1 MRVYGLTGGIASGK
15 STVTSMFRDRGIPVI
30 DADQL
35 AREVVEPGQPA
46 LAEIEKRFPGS
57 IGADGRLD
65 RAKLGALVFQNA
77 EARAALSKITHP
89 RIQALAIERTS
100 ALAESGAPVAIYD
113 AALLIENKLHEAL
126 DGVILVS
133 LAEDVQLKRLMA
145 RNGYSETE
153 AKQRIASQM
162 PLEQKRPFATWVID
176 KGGSLEETRA
186 QVDNVISEWR
196 AQRNFAT

>member
-15 STVTSMFRDRGIPVI
+15 STVTSMFREHGIPVI

-46 LAEIEKRFPGS
+46 LAEIEQRFPGS
-57 IGADGRLD
+57 LTPDGRLD
-65 RAKLGALVFQNA
+65 RAKLGALVFQDA
-77 EARAALSKITHP
+77 TARADLSKITHP
-89 RIQALAIERTS
+89 RIQALALQRT
-100 ALAESGAPVAIYD
+100 AEVAQTGAPVALYD

-133 LAEDVQLKRLMA
+133 LTEELQLKRLMA

-153 AKQRIASQM
+153 ARQRIASQM

-176 KGGSLEETRA
+176 NGGSLDDTRA
-186 QVDNVISEWR
+186 QVEKVISEWKQH
-196 AQRNFAT
+196 ALE